1 MTKTEFKELRKFLRR
16 TNVLSLIAIT
26 AQKQC
31 SATHIKQFY
40 SVKVPPHSL
49 LLQLS
54 TNASTYICVWVTTVG
69 QYKGLAP
76 ILSHPKRQIGYQIVD
91 SKWPSLITI
100 MWISVPYSWR
110 PPCYS
115 HPYRLLLINKF
126 CIYVKTLQERTYSKA
141 EVTWA
146 EIEEKRIAQYL
157 SDNISVIVIS
167 SYLHERKSRY
177 TIRGKVR

>member
-1 MTKTEFKELRKFLRR
+1 MTRHCPFKE
-16 TNVLSLIAIT
+16 NECSLFNRYYCSIT
-26 AQKQC
+26 TLC
-31 SATHIKQFY
+31 NTHQAVY

-76 ILSHPKRQIGYQIVD
+76 ILAHPKRQIGYQIVD
-91 SKWPSLITI
+91 SKWPSLFTIT
-100 MWISVPYSWR
+100 WISVPYLRR

-115 HPYRLLLINKF
+115 PPYSLLLIHKL
-126 CIYVKTLQERTYSKA
+126 CIYLKTLQERTYSKA

-146 EIEEKRIAQYL
+146 EIADEKRIAQY
-157 SDNISVIVIS
+157 I
-167 SYLHERKSRY
+167 
-177 TIRGKVR
+177 